1 MPHESLFT
9 FFFFFF
15 FLLGFSIPNQ
25 KWEKED
31 KGYFNMNKTRL
42 LGMNGWLPI
51 IKFKFNENNKTF
63 CSIICFP
70 NIKYILFYF
79 NFICYSMIN
88 ISYFKKI
95 NKKTY
100 KKNIFHSISYQFR
113 DKNFLVGLKNKNKN
127 FPPEY
132 FSSETKR

>member
-42 LGMNGWLPI
+42 LGMNG
-51 IKFKFNENNKTF
+51 
-63 CSIICFP
+63 
-70 NIKYILFYF
+70 
-79 NFICYSMIN
+79 
-88 ISYFKKI
+88 
-95 NKKTY
+95 
-100 KKNIFHSISYQFR
+100 
-113 DKNFLVGLKNKNKN
+113 
-127 FPPEY
+127 
-132 FSSETKR
+132 